1 MTMQEN
7 IQRIIS
13 STSLTF
19 HEREQVIYR
28 GLIRYVSGCLGEYL
42 TASQIESL
50 AVTLR
55 ALRNRQADVA
65 CDESL
70 CQCITDEREVRHQYI
85 PRKTLRRDEAALL
98 LYNIAPYALLNR
110 RETAQLAKCL
120 FPNFFGSV
128 ATINTMFTKL
138 YSADGTVSEVPKTLA
153 IEVMPDHST
162 YTVERVFY
170 ELGKID
176 NESHEEVKSNI

>member
-1 MTMQEN
+1 MTLQEN
-7 IQRIIS
+7 IQKIIS

-28 GLIRYVSGCLGEYL
+28 GLIRYVTGCLGEYL
-42 TASQIESL
+42 TAAQIESV
-50 AVTLR
+50 AITLR

-65 CDESL
+65 FDENL
-70 CQCITDEREVRHQYI
+70 CCCVTNEREVRHQYI

-98 LYNIAPYALLNR
+98 LYNLAPYALLNR
-110 RETAQLAKCL
+110 KETAQLAKCL
-120 FPNFFGSV
+120 FPNFFGAV

-138 YSADGTVSEVPKTLA
+138 YSVDGTVSETPKTLA

-162 YTVERVFY
+162 YTIEKVFY

-176 NESHEEVKSNI
+176 NECHEEVKSNI

>member
-13 STSLTF
+13 SASLTF
-19 HEREQVIYR
+19 HQREQVIYR
-28 GLIRYVSGCLGEYL
+28 GLVRYISGCLGEYL
-42 TASQIESL
+42 TVQQLEGL

-55 ALRNRQADVA
+55 SLRNRQADVSF
-65 CDESL
+65 DESL
-70 CQCITDEREVRHQYI
+70 CQCITDERDVRHLYI

-98 LYNIAPYALLNR
+98 LYNLAPYALLSR
-110 RETAQLAKCL
+110 RETALLAKCL

-128 ATINTMFTKL
+128 ATINAMFTKL
-138 YSADGTVSEVPKTLA
+138 YSVDGTISETLQTLT

-162 YTVERVFY
+162 YTIERIFF
-170 ELGKID
+170 ELGKTE
-176 NESHEEVKSNI
+176 NECHEEVTSNV